1 VAAAPTREHVAQSL
15 TPLPA
20 AAANLSYPLSAWDE
34 EAFAAFAEGRDP
46 GACPA
51 CGRVG
56 FYGPRVVGAGA
67 VRFRCCRFCG
77 FYQAVDEAPT
87 RAQPTAHDCAEW
99 PEIARAR
106 YIWWAPPGQESY
118 RCPFCGA
125 TVAVTDHL
133 VTGPSDDRDH
143 PWWRVPQGKT
153 RFYYAR
159 FWENW
164 PYTKGRVFL

>member
-1 VAAAPTREHVAQSL
+1 MPVSQIPA
-15 TPLPA
+15 PLPETV
-20 AAANLSYPLSAWDE
+20 ANLSYPLSVWDE

-46 GACPA
+46 VACPA
-51 CGRVG
+51 CKRVG
-56 FYGPRVVGAGA
+56 FFGPRVVGAGA
-67 VRFRCCRFCG
+67 IRFRCCRFCG

-87 RAQPTAHDCAEW
+87 KARPTAHDCEQW

-118 RCPFCGA
+118 RCPFCGQ
-125 TVAVTDHL
+125 TVAVPDHL
-133 VTGPSDDRDH
+133 VTAPIDDRQH

-164 PYTKGRVFL
+164 PFTKGRVFL